1 MEEWSILFVTFQTAS
16 VEYEFISIADLR
28 QKVTDDATYPYRFSD
43 RENVS
48 KLSDEAFLAQFNTE
62 NKERFAAIDE
72 NDLDRPSVLIQWS
85 ENGI

>member
-1 MEEWSILFVTFQTAS
+1 MPLIHIVFFQTG
-16 VEYEFISIADLR
+16 
-28 QKVTDDATYPYRFSD
+28 K
-43 RENVS
+43 NVS

-85 ENGI
+85 EKRDLKTEYYHSVW